1 MAKLL
6 NFILKQKGRCRGL
19 FRQRFILF
27 TSLTYVFSSPCLA
40 DQTTCGNTE
49 QARELSLLIANDKGQ
64 QRLVLK
70 CNPTLVML
78 AETKAKDM
86 AERGLVS
93 HFLGGS
99 PNTRIRDA
107 GLTLPDYYGD
117 AMSNQVEALAGGYT
131 TAEDVWYALKGS
143 TSHRQ
148 HLLAELP
155 FYQEQDQIGIAFYKD
170 YSTPHVEYWAIYLTK
185 LADSSLPDSETQPQ
199 TSTTLLLKRQK
210 KFEHVP
216 DKGLGIVTKSGEV
229 TLKTKK
235 PDE

>member
-199 TSTTLLLKRQK
+199 TSTTLLLKGQK
-210 KFEHVP
+210 KFENVP

>member
-6 NFILKQKGRCRGL
+6 NFIPKQKGRSRGL

-64 QRLVLK
+64 QRSVLK

-199 TSTTLLLKRQK
+199 TSTTLLLKGQK

>member
-1 MAKLL
+1 VAKLL

-86 AERGLVS
+86 AGLVS

-199 TSTTLLLKRQK
+199 TSTTLLLKGQK

>member
-6 NFILKQKGRCRGL
+6 NFISKQKGRSRGL

-199 TSTTLLLKRQK
+199 TSTTLLLKGQK

>member
-6 NFILKQKGRCRGL
+6 NFILKQKGRSRGL

-199 TSTTLLLKRQK
+199 TSTTLLLKGQK